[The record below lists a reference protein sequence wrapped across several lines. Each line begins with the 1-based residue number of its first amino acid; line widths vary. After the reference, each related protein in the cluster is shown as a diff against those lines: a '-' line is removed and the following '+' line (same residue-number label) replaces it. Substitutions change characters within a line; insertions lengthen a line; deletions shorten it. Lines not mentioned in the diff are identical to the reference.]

1 MQDIHEKI
9 RHIREWETGFPK
21 RLRELK
27 GMPKELYYI
36 GTLPPEGPAVS
47 IVGARSCTAY
57 GREKAMGLGKYLAE
71 HGVTVIS
78 GMADGIDGYAHEG
91 AIQGGGK
98 TYAVLGCG
106 ADICYP
112 KRHAGLRD
120 AIIGTGGGV
129 LTEYPGGSEPAA
141 WRFPAR
147 NRIIS
152 ALADVVVVVEAR
164 RRSGSLITADF
175 ALEQGKTVLAF
186 PGRMGD
192 RLSEGTNTLI
202 AQGAGIISTFDSVL
216 WELAQ
221 CGRYILPEKITACGT
236 SSDKRKKDGSGTERS
251 GIEAPDSAA
260 DGIPEISRPEN
271 LRDILRDQIGY
282 DPVSTQELLPSA
294 GGDLAGLQSALLDLV
309 LDGFVEELTPGVYVK
324 RG

>member
-1 MQDIHEKI
+1 MQEIHEKI
-9 RHIREWETGFPK
+9 QHIREWETGFPK
-21 RLRELK
+21 RLRELR
-27 GMPKELYYI
+27 GMPRELYYI

-57 GREKAMGLGKYLAE
+57 GREKAAELGKYLAE
-71 HGVTVIS
+71 HGVAVIS

-91 AIQGGGK
+91 AIRGGGK

-120 AIIGTGGGV
+120 AIIGTGGGI
-129 LTEYPGGSEPAA
+129 LTEYPEGSEPLA

-152 ALADVVVVVEAR
+152 ALSDIVIVVEAR

-192 RLSEGTNTLI
+192 RLSEGTNALI
-202 AQGAGIISTFDSVL
+202 SQGAGIISSFDSVL

-221 CGRYILPEKITACGT
+221 CGRYILPERMTADGT
-236 SSDKRKKDGSGTERS
+236 FSDRRKKDGSGTKR
-251 GIEAPDSAA
+251 SAA
-260 DGIPEISRPEN
+260 EDPGIASEDIRENGGPEI
-271 LRDILRDQIGY
+271 LQDILREQIGY

-294 GGDLAGLQSALLDLV
+294 KGDLPGLQSALLALV
-309 LDGFVEELTPGVYVK
+309 LDGLVEELTPGVYVK